1 MTIALID
8 DHELIAKAITYMLQ
22 KDPGITEV
30 KTFTAVPLFLESL
43 DGSWKPDIIIT
54 DLVLPVMGGME
65 LIEKIRKMP
74 EFNSTR
80 IIVLSSITDA
90 HTIRH
95 TFKIGANGYL
105 SKDSSLEELTDAIQA
120 VTEGKQY
127 IAKKWGSSLT
137 DLVLSDKPIRIHLTP
152 REKDVLELV
161 CSGFTSKE
169 IAAQLGLS
177 VYTVQGYHKN
187 IMKRFR
193 VNRTADLIVFAIQK
207 GLYVSP

>member
-22 KDPGITEV
+22 KDSGIAEV
-30 KTFTAVPLFLESL
+30 RTFTAVQSFLGSL
-43 DGSWKPDIIIT
+43 DGSWKPDVIIT
-54 DLVLPVMGGME
+54 DLLLPVMGGME
-65 LIEKIRKMP
+65 LMEKIRKMP
-74 EFNSTR
+74 EFNDTR

-95 TFKIGANGYL
+95 TFKLGANGYL
-105 SKDSSLEELTDAIQA
+105 SKDSSLEELGDALQA

-127 IAKKWGSSLT
+127 IAKKLASSQMNF
-137 DLVLSDKPIRIHLTP
+137 VLSEKPIRIHLTP
-152 REKDVLELV
+152 REKDVLDLI

-207 GLYVSP
+207 GLYVSS

>member
-22 KDPGITEV
+22 NDPGITEV
-30 KTFTAVPLFLESL
+30 KTFNAVPLFLESL
-43 DGSWKPDIIIT
+43 DGSWEPDVIIT
-54 DLVLPVMGGME
+54 DLLLPGMGGME
-65 LIEKIRKMP
+65 LMEKIRKMP
-74 EFNSTR
+74 EFSSTK

-127 IAKKWGSSLT
+127 ISKKLASSQT
-137 DLVLSDKPIRIHLTP
+137 DLIFSEKPIRIHLTP
-152 REKDVLELV
+152 REKDVLDLI
-161 CSGFTSKE
+161 CSGLTSKE
-169 IAAQLGLS
+169 IAARLGLS

-207 GLYVSP
+207 GLYISP

>member
-30 KTFTAVPLFLESL
+30 KTFTTVPLFLESL

-54 DLVLPVMGGME
+54 GGME
-65 LIEKIRKMP
+65 LIAKIRKMP

-80 IIVLSSITDA
+80 IIVLSSITDV

-105 SKDSSLEELTDAIQA
+105 SKDSSLEELTDVIQA

-152 REKDVLELV
+152 REKDVLDLI